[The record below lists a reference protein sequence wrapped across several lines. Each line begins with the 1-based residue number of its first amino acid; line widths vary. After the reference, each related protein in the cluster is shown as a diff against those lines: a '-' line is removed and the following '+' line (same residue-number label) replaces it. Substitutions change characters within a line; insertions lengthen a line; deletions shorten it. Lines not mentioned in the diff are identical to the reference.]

1 MRTCKALVVL
11 LVLTGCGTS
20 PTPGISA
27 GTAQLKD
34 GAGRAV
40 GTASLSES
48 QGRVA
53 VVVEVAGLQPGPK
66 ALHIH
71 QVGRCESPSFES
83 AGQHFNPGGAQHGAA
98 NPRGPHAGDRPNITI
113 DETGRGR
120 LEVLVERFSIRAGPD
135 SLFDADG
142 SAIVIHAA
150 PDDMNTD
157 PSGNSGARIAC
168 GPLVTSGVARAS

>member
-1 MRTCKALVVL
+1 MWSALGP
-11 LVLTGCGTS
+11 GCRPATS
-20 PTPGISA
+20 TTTATRPCDSDREAVPTARPA
-27 GTAQLKD
+27 P
-34 GAGRAV
+34 
-40 GTASLSES
+40 SLSW
-48 QGRVA
+48 A
-53 VVVEVAGLQPGPK
+53 VPAEIPGVGDVPHLQPGPK

-98 NPRGPHAGDRPNITI
+98 NPRGPHAGDLPNITI